1 VQWTN
6 VTACSE
12 SDDWSMAIMH
22 CCECSEFLNVPNHS
36 RNILVIILVILEI
49 ENERYSSGKIDAF
62 LCLVIGDVTVF
73 D

>member
-1 VQWTN
+1 
-6 VTACSE
+6 
-12 SDDWSMAIMH
+12 MH